1 MWRFRAVIKPN
12 LVSVYHHSGLAGTDY
27 PESTD
32 PRVLDAVVEWVLRFQ
47 PNVLIAESSGKPMPT
62 RTSFRLSGVE
72 QIVKFRK
79 TGLVALETCPVR
91 RYLLPKARV
100 MKEVLIPEPFEDV
113 AEYGVQTKQWDI
125 MWIRRCRSAPG
136 GIKWGC
142 RPTQCNHLRPAG
154 IG

>member
-1 MWRFRAVIKPN
+1 
-12 LVSVYHHSGLAGTDY
+12 
-27 PESTD
+27 
-32 PRVLDAVVEWVLRFQ
+32 
-47 PNVLIAESSGKPMPT
+47 MPT
-62 RTSFRLSGVE
+62 RTSFRVSGVDR
-72 QIVKFRK
+72 IAKFRK

-100 MKEVLIPEPFEDV
+100 MKEVLIPEPFVDV

-142 RPTQCNHLRPAG
+142 RPTQCNHLCPAG